1 MLSPTQHLRKRSA
14 PGLQYGLSL
23 VELMVG
29 ITVGLFLIGGAL
41 SLFVS
46 NIQNSR
52 RLLVEARMNQ
62 DLRAAADLIARDLR
76 RAGYWGNAVQG
87 TIATGTGTAT
97 TANPYAAVAA
107 SAASSTITYNY
118 SQDAAEN
125 DTLDDNE
132 QFGFRLQNNVIQMR
146 TAANTSWQ
154 AITDPN
160 VLEVTALKIDD
171 SGSTSIGMGSICST
185 TVLPG
190 AANYPSITLR
200 QYTVTITARA
210 PGDSTITRQLRTGVK
225 VRNDAYAGACP

>member
-1 MLSPTQHLRKRSA
+1 MLSPIQHLNHRPSPRRH
-14 PGLQYGLSL
+14 GLSL

-62 DLRAAADLIARDLR
+62 DLRAAADLITRDLR

-87 TIATGTGTAT
+87 TIASGTGTTT
-97 TANPYAAVAA
+97 TANPYAAVAP
-107 SAASSTITYNY
+107 SAAASTITYNY
-118 SQDAAEN
+118 SQDATEN
-125 DTLDDNE
+125 NTLDDNE

-154 AITDPN
+154 AVTDPN
-160 VLEVTALKIDD
+160 VLEVLELKIDD
-171 SGSTSIGMGSICST
+171 SGSTTIGMGSICST

-200 QYTVTITARA
+200 QYTLTITAQA
-210 PGDSTITRQLRTGVK
+210 PGDSTIKRQLRTNVK
-225 VRNDAYAGACP
+225 VRNDAYAGGCP